1 MILSRKPLLTAS
13 AGLAIAAIAALL
25 LWPNSGPPEAIAA
38 RLCDRAEAALER
50 GDNILAQKVFHEAS
64 RVDSTSSRALL
75 GTAEA
80 LIARRLFADAL
91 SALRKAGSLAGRD
104 ADVWERLGRFFTDAR
119 APDEALAAFRQALAI
134 SPARPRALVLM
145 ANVLLDAGSIPEAED
160 TFRRAEKLDRGAAQ
174 IHRGLGRLFLRSG
187 RPDSAAGRF
196 RATLQASPGD
206 PESACG
212 LAEALLRLGSAPEAR
227 DVLNDLVERDPYHV
241 RARFLLGRAYMAM
254 GKEERA
260 RAELE
265 IFERQKHLSD
275 RIGFLEKV
283 QAENPT
289 AEGYQMLAH
298 LYSVRGRDSL
308 ATDRLRRAT
317 ALDPMVTAP
326 QITAQSGTF

>member
-1 MILSRKPLLTAS
+1 MILRTNPLLTAS
-13 AGLAIAAIAALL
+13 AGVAIAAVALFL
-25 LWPNSGPPEAIAA
+25 MWPKSGPPEAIAA
-38 RLCDRAEAALER
+38 RLCGHAEAALER
-50 GDNILAQKVFHEAS
+50 GDNILAQKAFQEAS
-64 RVDSTSSRALL
+64 RVDPTSSRAPL
-75 GTAEA
+75 GAAEA

-91 SALRKAGSLAGRD
+91 SALREAGSLAGRD
-104 ADVWERLGRFFTDAR
+104 ADVWERLGRLYKDAR

-134 SPARPRALVLM
+134 SPGRSRALIPM

-160 TFRRAEKLDRGAAQ
+160 AFRSAEKLGRSAAQ
-174 IHRGLGRLFLRSG
+174 IHHGLGRLFLRSG
-187 RPDSAAGRF
+187 RPDSAVGRF
-196 RATLQASPGD
+196 RAALQASPGD

-254 GKEERA
+254 GQEEQA

-275 RIGFLEKV
+275 RIGFMEKV

-326 QITAQSGTF
+326 QITAQSGSF